1 MLRKYVSL
9 YLLLMAL
16 MIAGVPAAHAQGTR
30 VAVVNFAKV
39 LEDAPQAV
47 EANKR
52 LEKEFEPR
60 NRALVNMQ
68 KKLRKMEER
77 VQREG
82 VTMSDAQ
89 LRKLENDVR
98 NLKRDIRRTQE
109 DYRDDLNIRRNDE
122 LRKLQKRVYDA
133 IVELAKKEKYDV
145 VVGDGVIYAADS
157 ADITDQ
163 VLKLLSAEAK
173 AGAGASKAAK

>member
-1 MLRKYVSL
+1 MLRKFASL
-9 YLLLMAL
+9 PALVMAAL
-16 MIAGVPAAHAQGTR
+16 MIGAPVAQAEGTR

-47 EANKR
+47 KANKR

-60 NRALVNMQ
+60 NRSLVNMQ
-68 KKLRKMEER
+68 KKLRGMEER
-77 VQREG
+77 IQREG

-89 LRKLENDVR
+89 VRKLENDVR

-163 VLKLLSAEAK
+163 VLKLLSAEA
-173 AGAGASKAAK
+173 ASAKDTAKPAK